1 MFVVN
6 DGGRGC
12 AMPLSGTSL
21 GRLEGVHGA
30 GGRAV
35 KTTVE
40 QTLMRGLVTAVPCVR
55 PGLPRSASGRR
66 GRSSATQFPP
76 RVPLRGPAPGP
87 GQSQM
92 SVQVDRTLRGTE
104 VVRLMRQGAVQPRDR
119 WPTGR

>member
-1 MFVVN
+1 MERV
-6 DGGRGC
+6 RG
-12 AMPLSGTSL
+12 T
-21 GRLEGVHGA
+21 

-66 GRSSATQFPP
+66 RWSSATQFTT

-87 GQSQM
+87 AQAQM
-92 SVQVDRTLRGTE
+92 SVQVDQTLRGTE
-104 VVRLMRQGAVQPRDR
+104 VFDLRGRARVNRMTDGPQEGSHLPRNGGGDH
-119 WPTGR
+119 G